1 MARLEKES
9 IPDLPDEVIE
19 YIISFLSFADIF
31 KLNKERTR
39 LGACAKRVSRTKPF
53 SKYWKPNLFHHL
65 TLPKEIY
72 IYNHF
77 YIVVFKKL

>member
-9 IPDLPDEVIE
+9 IPDLLDEVIE

-53 SKYWKPNLFHHL
+53 SKYGNRNLL
-65 TLPKEIY
+65 YYVTLPNKPLIIIY
-72 IYNHF
+72 I
-77 YIVVFKKL
+77 ITSIL

>member
-1 MARLEKES
+1 MACLEEES

-19 YIISFLSFADIF
+19 HIISFLSFADIF

-53 SKYWKPNLFHHL
+53 SKFGNQNLL
-65 TLPKEIY
+65 YYVTLPKNIDFQLSK
-72 IYNHF
+72 I
-77 YIVVFKKL
+77 